1 MLDVK
6 GYMIG
11 GRTNKTV
18 VRCIGLHDRRK
29 DKQEC

>member
-1 MLDVK
+1 MLDVY

-11 GRTNKTV
+11 GRTNKN
-18 VRCIGLHDRRK
+18 VRYIGFHERGK